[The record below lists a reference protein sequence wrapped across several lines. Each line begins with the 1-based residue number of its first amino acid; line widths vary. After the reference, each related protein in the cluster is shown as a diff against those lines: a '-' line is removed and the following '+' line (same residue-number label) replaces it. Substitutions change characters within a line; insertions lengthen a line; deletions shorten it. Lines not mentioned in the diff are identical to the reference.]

1 MPEEPW
7 HQARESREDSRSQSL
22 QAGAEQSG
30 LKSAAGLLAVGVL
43 GPMAL
48 RSGARKAISAM
59 GRGGDDALQQVR
71 KAAGKTD
78 DAASLSDDA
87 FRKAAKRTTSSPGQ
101 RLRASAAR
109 ARQSKGKVDLSKFA
123 ADAGYGG
130 FERTR
135 RRSQRY
141 RQFKRETRE
150 QGDNVV
156 SAFLSKGRREQS
168 RLARSAAEKVKHEMA
183 VEGPA
188 LFALDYSLGVTQSPS
203 ERHAAYDV
211 VGHAQEAAEYTPTFA
226 AYELG
231 SRAAML
237 AVPAAARTGIR
248 AAKEFLQESD
258 TAAKAV
264 SKTFGAMEGAKRG
277 AQQMSGQIQDR
288 YRQHVRPRPSS
299 VDTAREAAAQAKE
312 FLREQAGRGKSAV
325 ERYMSDRT
333 SGMARDPT
341 AHSETLQGA
350 SELVG
355 DPRQSQRDSPFV
367 QQVLNAGADDDIQ
380 GLEAAVERL
389 RVGEDA
395 EPMDPVARALG
406 GKAATIED
414 VRQSDHVTLSDEAS
428 QSLDDLQERIGEAQ
442 ELIDRQS
449 QQISNKR
456 LQSVAQ
462 ELQPENLRASGYAKI
477 GGETMRVPTAG
488 DMRRTIGGALDR
500 ATRMLIPGTER
511 QGGSIFEILGG
522 KNLQK
527 VRPAVRPMSGGM
539 DVEGDLMYFGKG
551 APAQADVAED
561 RGLAVMDYPGSTTGR
576 LYGPEGGDLTGGES
590 MFISPRTEGKMH
602 TLRMRQHY
610 QTDTTREES
619 LQSRRAGDGPPSGA
633 GASYAETMPG
643 QMYGMLQQAKKTL
656 SLGRHQ
662 GENTAYQR
670 IKSTLGS
677 ASPRR
682 LFAEDSELWSASLA
696 RETEQGATP
705 IADAVFTTRQALRNA
720 TDTYTTPEV
729 FGRAARESLPG
740 DTIEKLGGTDA
751 ILKSRKKTLDA
762 AKDLLDTM
770 PRDEGLQAPSA
781 SEAQKIVQEATGNLD
796 RLYNAHGRPRA
807 QTLRRFIAEQGALG
821 TSTGGGALGDM
832 KGMIDDLEAEGKLN
846 RRAARE
852 ARAGLANLDIQ
863 QEAGEQLKNPYQAL
877 SEQSGGGTSRTLQAA
892 QDALRQNRDALEQFG
907 QTRDRVDLSYHRKAF
922 TEPDYFS
929 SPFEETGSFAMEGS
943 PMSAGRLLAE
953 SGLETTRRALSSV
966 GMGWNPNVSLT
977 SNEGLRSVGKIW
989 AKRGAAVVGGAMAYR
1004 AADTGTDVAL
1014 PDDMPLGE
1022 GVGMAGADIAANA
1035 AVAASNVYDSLGITG
1050 AAQYMEGLMPKST
1063 SMLPGAAAGYYAA
1076 GMKGAVAGAAINRV
1090 TQETFTNTPLEGLAI
1105 APPLAPFVSDMTET
1119 AEQTEAEYQG
1129 RKWVPQRKGRFF
1141 MLSGTPYSGERIES
1155 YRPNWYTR
1163 QKAQSK
1169 ATPALYGSKAEAAIF
1184 KDLPLID
1191 FAPGDILDPQYLQK
1205 TQSRDRPYVAP
1216 DTPFSEVPL
1225 AGPVL
1230 GATVGKA
1237 YNAIHPMASNRP
1249 RHLEDVVGSFQG
1261 EGVGNAPAQVGS
1273 NYPSMAAG
1281 NFAGGFQ
1288 SAGQPGAQVNAP
1300 GGESAYVEGQTV
1312 VSGDSPSAVLDEQF
1326 YRLSEAMGFTGFVG
1340 QQAVGGE
1347 GIFRRPRYKSAS
1359 RMDSTSRAF
1368 HDLKMGDMAGV
1379 GEAIRRLY
1387 PFERGGETAQ
1397 GPRNTQADFMP
1408 QEFKCITPDTVVEVG
1423 GSELLPAKEIEVGDE
1438 IRTHKGSIDPVTA
1451 VRERE
1456 MEKDETLY
1464 EVSVG
1469 NLQPFKMEV
1478 SEEHPFWTKS
1488 GWEEIE
1494 EVEEGE
1500 FVGYPVPELESLFDD
1515 QKVVDL
1521 ANYAEEYENGYGNIS
1536 EDVIETAPGYEIDR
1550 YVNLD
1555 TEEFGTLAGYLVA
1568 EGSATGGQIQMPI
1581 TGDFG
1586 KEFADAF
1593 ESVFGIRP
1601 SPQQRDYEDITRWT
1615 VSNTVL
1621 ARFFREF
1628 FGFPGETKRLH
1639 LTENNWKD
1647 FLRTLMN
1654 GDGSFFKTGDE
1665 KWQSNLKQN
1674 HNPEMLYRVWQA
1686 ALAHK
1691 IVGAVSDEALVF
1703 RGKQAVEF
1711 ARLIGFDKAERF
1723 EVLKDEKPDTHEVDV
1738 GQYVSSTVTDQW
1750 VYNRNTKLAPL
1761 IEYIEEEKNGDPYWD
1776 KGEAKR
1782 VCGQIGV
1789 EYYSGIGAKARR
1801 AYKSLQNDSN
1811 HLYRVPRRIDVNDCE
1826 WLTSDYRH
1834 RKVPEQIVRGLR
1846 GDGLIRDRYAGN
1858 HPEGSHYW
1866 HFEDGYWWTKLSGKK
1881 ELDQQQLISIQVAGD
1896 HSFCLPGVATHNSGD
1911 PYCLTSETPIEI
1923 DGEMVPAEEA
1933 YELVSEEPGE
1943 HTTRTHVNNERPIEA
1958 AAKREV
1964 DEPIIR
1970 LDVEGLDWTLK
1981 LTRGHPVLIYDQDER
1996 DTRWVLAGELEEG
2009 DTVLEPLGEPDPD
2022 EIQLELG
2029 HKKSPHFYRKKSG
2042 VLMKALHS
2050 LFKVQP
2056 PPRERFRMD
2065 GPSQREMRHIN
2076 HAFGLSGTKYPQRKK
2091 QEVAWLR
2098 RQMAER
2104 GLPKG
2109 LAGIPPGVVRVLIE
2123 PWIEEVSS
2131 DDAAIT
2137 LRLTPENL
2145 GREELEAWSMRKP
2158 YEPEASKAEV
2168 VRRAAHRLMRVLSE
2182 ADTPGR
2188 LEFLGEE
2195 TAEITLR
2202 GLHASRL
2209 IYSQYR
2215 LQNAQSGTHVR
2226 KFSGEH
2232 SIKTRSKDGNR
2243 RVLREVE
2250 SVEWESYEGPV
2261 YAFQVE
2267 EDSSFVAGG
2276 IATHNSKIAMG
2287 ESLLPGA
2294 GLEAT
2299 GAVGYGKAALE
2310 AEDVGRTTYGTALRM
2325 LGIEGRE
2332 PSDREKWAK
2341 KQAQKRFIDSG
2352 AAVRTEAVFVDE
2364 EKKVTAVA
2372 DAATQGNNPI
2382 HIEAL
2387 SEAKFRQ
2394 TNQPRELD
2402 TMRMNAMLGAADQ
2415 SKGMIAYV
2423 NQQTGEMRT
2432 FTERFDSSLYN
2443 KTVRKMQ
2450 SARSLAKRYAEKGY
2464 GAKGAMYSPTDRL
2477 RVLMNADPFGKQ
2489 WQVEYKKA
2497 EKLYSSG
2504 EMAPRARREFEK
2516 IVRNH
2521 DEMRLPFEMY
2531 PDRFGSAG
2539 DVLNPPEQQANLT
2552 YNENVK
2558 SAAQYS
2564 LPERAAGAVY
2574 SAATSVR
2581 TPLHTKVFGNY
2592 NMREQYENRVLLD
2605 RDYQS
2610 WAQPVDDFVKP
2621 YMQGLAAADDPMQ
2634 GALSYGLG
2642 GAVFGGPAFGA
2653 VGAITGSVYG
2663 AGRGAYESAT
2673 GTTYVPEEE
2682 QELRRTSQQFDRMK
2696 YHRAR
2701 RLYNATGAQ
2710 QYREQMQNTAVG
2722 WTRQGLDGEG
2732 WAKSRRRAYSPEERM
2747 DSPLFQGDEG
2757 FSSPYRGL
2765 SKVDDFADAVVKHDG
2780 PALSLGKGVNQMDAM
2795 DDAARSSLELVDD
2808 TSRTFARKAPAAP
2821 PAAAV
2826 RARGGPARQAPTGG
2840 RMRGL
2845 PEAGY
2850 AKALRAH
2857 QTGKAPGSGEGFASP
2872 YQGQDPEQAV
2882 RYDAEGDP
2890 TQSAIPPEMLTA
2902 FGAVPEEE
2910 RDFLRAGLRT
2920 RDPDQQA
2927 AMLRMVSDDFAA
2939 MMDVGWNYL
2948 HGQDLRGEAM
2958 DTDPMR
2964 QIDRDLASHPVMGKG
2979 ANVDS
2984 YKIRTL
2990 QDRGMEASDAGLGWK
3005 DQMKRLEQAVVGA
3018 QPVSATMD
3026 GAQKEAGDPQE
3037 LRSMI
3042 KTVLAQMGIR
3052 ASVSIEPTSSP
3063 TEIHLRQRTQS

>member
-1 MPEEPW
+1 
-7 HQARESREDSRSQSL
+7 
-22 QAGAEQSG
+22 
-30 LKSAAGLLAVGVL
+30 
-43 GPMAL
+43 
-48 RSGARKAISAM
+48 
-59 GRGGDDALQQVR
+59 
-71 KAAGKTD
+71 
-78 DAASLSDDA
+78 
-87 FRKAAKRTTSSPGQ
+87 
-101 RLRASAAR
+101 
-109 ARQSKGKVDLSKFA
+109 
-123 ADAGYGG
+123 
-130 FERTR
+130 
-135 RRSQRY
+135 
-141 RQFKRETRE
+141 
-150 QGDNVV
+150 
-156 SAFLSKGRREQS
+156 
-168 RLARSAAEKVKHEMA
+168 
-183 VEGPA
+183 
-188 LFALDYSLGVTQSPS
+188 
-203 ERHAAYDV
+203 
-211 VGHAQEAAEYTPTFA
+211 
-226 AYELG
+226 
-231 SRAAML
+231 
-237 AVPAAARTGIR
+237 
-248 AAKEFLQESD
+248 
-258 TAAKAV
+258 
-264 SKTFGAMEGAKRG
+264 
-277 AQQMSGQIQDR
+277 
-288 YRQHVRPRPSS
+288 
-299 VDTAREAAAQAKE
+299 
-312 FLREQAGRGKSAV
+312 
-325 ERYMSDRT
+325 
-333 SGMARDPT
+333 
-341 AHSETLQGA
+341 
-350 SELVG
+350 
-355 DPRQSQRDSPFV
+355 
-367 QQVLNAGADDDIQ
+367 
-380 GLEAAVERL
+380 
-389 RVGEDA
+389 
-395 EPMDPVARALG
+395 MDPVARALG

-462 ELQPENLRASGYAKI
+462 ELQPEKLRASGYAKI

-511 QGGSIFEILGG
+511 DGGSIFEVLGG

-551 APAQADVAED
+551 APAQADQTAD
-561 RGLAVMDYPGSTTGR
+561 RGLAVMDYPGAMTGK
-576 LYGPEGGDLTGGES
+576 LYGDGQQMTPTGTPKGPS

-643 QMYGMLQQAKKTL
+643 QMYGMLQSAKKTL

-729 FGRAARESLPG
+729 FGRAARESLPE

-877 SEQSGGGTSRTLQAA
+877 SEQSGRGTSRTLQAA

-977 SNEGLRSVGKIW
+977 SNEGLRSVGKLW

-1191 FAPGDILDPQYLQK
+1191 FAPGDILDPQYLDK
-1205 TQSRDRPYVAP
+1205 TQRQDRPYVSP
-1216 DTPFSEVPL
+1216 SVPFSGVPL

-1273 NYPSMAAG
+1273 NYPSMSAG

-1408 QEFKCITPDTVVEVG
+1408 G
-1423 GSELLPAKEIEVGDE
+1423 
-1438 IRTHKGSIDPVTA
+1438 
-1451 VRERE
+1451 
-1456 MEKDETLY
+1456 
-1464 EVSVG
+1464 
-1469 NLQPFKMEV
+1469 
-1478 SEEHPFWTKS
+1478 EE
-1488 GWEEIE
+1488 
-1494 EVEEGE
+1494 
-1500 FVGYPVPELESLFDD
+1500 
-1515 QKVVDL
+1515 
-1521 ANYAEEYENGYGNIS
+1521 AN
-1536 EDVIETAPGYEIDR
+1536 T
-1550 YVNLD
+1550 
-1555 TEEFGTLAGYLVA
+1555 
-1568 EGSATGGQIQMPI
+1568 
-1581 TGDFG
+1581 
-1586 KEFADAF
+1586 
-1593 ESVFGIRP
+1593 
-1601 SPQQRDYEDITRWT
+1601 DY
-1615 VSNTVL
+1615 
-1621 ARFFREF
+1621 
-1628 FGFPGETKRLH
+1628 KH
-1639 LTENNWKD
+1639 
-1647 FLRTLMN
+1647 
-1654 GDGSFFKTGDE
+1654 
-1665 KWQSNLKQN
+1665 
-1674 HNPEMLYRVWQA
+1674 
-1686 ALAHK
+1686 
-1691 IVGAVSDEALVF
+1691 
-1703 RGKQAVEF
+1703 
-1711 ARLIGFDKAERF
+1711 
-1723 EVLKDEKPDTHEVDV
+1723 
-1738 GQYVSSTVTDQW
+1738 
-1750 VYNRNTKLAPL
+1750 
-1761 IEYIEEEKNGDPYWD
+1761 
-1776 KGEAKR
+1776 
-1782 VCGQIGV
+1782 
-1789 EYYSGIGAKARR
+1789 
-1801 AYKSLQNDSN
+1801 
-1811 HLYRVPRRIDVNDCE
+1811 
-1826 WLTSDYRH
+1826 
-1834 RKVPEQIVRGLR
+1834 
-1846 GDGLIRDRYAGN
+1846 
-1858 HPEGSHYW
+1858 
-1866 HFEDGYWWTKLSGKK
+1866 
-1881 ELDQQQLISIQVAGD
+1881 
-1896 HSFCLPGVATHNSGD
+1896 GD
-1911 PYCLTSETPIEI
+1911 PYCLTPSTPIEI

-1943 HTTRTHVNNERPIEA
+1943 HTTRTHANNERPIEA

-1981 LTRGHPVLIYDQDER
+1981 LTRGHPVLVYDEDER
-1996 DTRWVLAGELEEG
+1996 ETRWVLAGELEEG

-2042 VLMKALHS
+2042 VFMKALHS

-2056 PPRERFRMD
+2056 APRDRFRMD

-2123 PWIEEVSS
+2123 PWVEEVSS

-2158 YEPEASKAEV
+2158 YEPEASKAQV

-2188 LEFLGEE
+2188 LEFLDEE

-2215 LQNAQSGTHVR
+2215 IQNAQSGTHVR

-2232 SIKTRSKDGNR
+2232 SIKTRSKDGKR

-2477 RVLMNADPFGKQ
+2477 RVLMNADPFGKK

-2521 DEMRLPFEMY
+2521 DKMRLPFEMY
-2531 PDRFGSAG
+2531 PDRFGSTG

-2682 QELRRTSQQFDRMK
+2682 QELRRTSRQFDRMK

-2710 QYREQMQNTAVG
+2710 EYREQMQNTAVG

-2979 ANVDS
+2979 ANLDS